1 MRTQLGKV
9 RGLGSAH
16 AGTGHFW
23 VQRVTGL
30 ANVVLGGAFV
40 AILVSLVGKPYEAAL
55 KMIGHPLVAV
65 ALLLFVASGLAH
77 MRIGMQVIIEDY
89 IHGEGAK
96 IAATIANNFFTIAVG
111 ASCAFAIL
119 KIAFGG

>member
-30 ANVVLGGAFV
+30 ANAILAIAFI
-40 AILVSLVGKPYEAAL
+40 AILVRLVGKPYEAAL

-96 IAATIANNFFTIAVG
+96 IAATIANNFFTIAMG
-111 ASCAFAIL
+111 AASCFAIL